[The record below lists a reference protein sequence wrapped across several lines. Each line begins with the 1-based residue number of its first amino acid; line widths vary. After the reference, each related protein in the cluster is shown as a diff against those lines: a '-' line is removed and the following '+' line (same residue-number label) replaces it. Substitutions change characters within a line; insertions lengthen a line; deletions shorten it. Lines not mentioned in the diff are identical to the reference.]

1 LDPEPPE
8 TTSALWKLF
17 LPALAKD
24 KDREVKIKDFREYLT
39 KEGLPQPDAVTEDTD
54 TYFLARLRD
63 RIVNQGMQ
71 PLVEREAANP
81 YQIYEADEGNVG
93 GRAKGIEHLEDYVF
107 SNGTAWC
114 NTKPCKLYRQPLSL
128 LPKHHG
134 KVGRQACC
142 DIWAQTRNW

>member
-1 LDPEPPE
+1 LGPRATRDNLSTVE
-8 TTSALWKLF
+8 TIFA
-17 LPALAKD
+17 ALARD
-24 KDREVKIKDFREYLT
+24 KDREAKIKDFREYLT
-39 KEGLPQPDAVTEDTD
+39 KEGLPQPDAVTEDAD

-107 SNGTAWC
+107 RKGSPWC
-114 NTKPCKLYRQPLSL
+114 AKPMARL
-128 LPKHHG
+128 LPFQQNNQ
-134 KVGRQACC
+134 V
-142 DIWAQTRNW
+142 